1 MERKRTEAPV
11 RVIQSTSTY
20 TTLQFRKPITY
31 HTRGSSR
38 VLQVLRMITEA
49 LLVPKAGATFSDRE
63 IDINDNLRDDEILVE
78 MKASSVRSYSAQ
90 DNLRLRTI

>member
-1 MERKRTEAPV
+1 
-11 RVIQSTSTY
+11 
-20 TTLQFRKPITY
+20 
-31 HTRGSSR
+31 
-38 VLQVLRMITEA
+38 MITEA